1 MFNTKSK
8 NLHFAHFD
16 IAGFSYWEGCMVMN
30 QLKIG
35 DEVQLVREENNKFDP
50 YAVAIMFDG
59 YKLGYIPRTNNEQF
73 CALMDQGHSII
84 FEAHIHGPALG
95 ELGQRADLVVVPS
108 ADQHGIDLDFFEARI
123 QRITPDSHMEH
134 QVSVIV
140 YLKRA

>member
-1 MFNTKSK
+1 MLNTKSK

-73 CALMDQGHSII
+73 CALMDQVHSSI
-84 FEAHIHGPALG
+84 
-95 ELGQRADLVVVPS
+95 
-108 ADQHGIDLDFFEARI
+108 FEARI
-123 QRITPDSHMEH
+123 QRITPDNNMEH
-134 QVSVIV
+134 QVSIIV

>member
-1 MFNTKSK
+1 
-8 NLHFAHFD
+8 
-16 IAGFSYWEGCMVMN
+16 MVMN

-35 DEVQLVREENNKFDP
+35 YELQLVREENNKFDP

-73 CALMDQGHSII
+73 SALMDQGHSNI
-84 FEAHIHGPALG
+84 
-95 ELGQRADLVVVPS
+95 
-108 ADQHGIDLDFFEARI
+108 FEARI

-140 YLKRA
+140 YLKKA

>member
-59 YKLGYIPRTNNEQF
+59 YKLGYI
-73 CALMDQGHSII
+73 H
-84 FEAHIHGPALG
+84 
-95 ELGQRADLVVVPS
+95 V
-108 ADQHGIDLDFFEARI
+108 
-123 QRITPDSHMEH
+123 RITNSSAPLWIRDTQTS
-134 QVSVIV
+134 SKPASSASLLTATWNI
-140 YLKRA
+140 KSA

>member
-84 FEAHIHGPALG
+84 FEA
-95 ELGQRADLVVVPS
+95 
-108 ADQHGIDLDFFEARI
+108 RI

>member
-1 MFNTKSK
+1 MLNTKSK

-35 DEVQLVREENNKFDP
+35 DDVQLVREENNKFDP
-50 YAVAIMFDG
+50 YAVAIMLDG

-73 CALMDQGHSII
+73 CALMDQGHSSI
-84 FEAHIHGPALG
+84 
-95 ELGQRADLVVVPS
+95 
-108 ADQHGIDLDFFEARI
+108 FEARI
-123 QRITPDSHMEH
+123 QRITPDNHMEH